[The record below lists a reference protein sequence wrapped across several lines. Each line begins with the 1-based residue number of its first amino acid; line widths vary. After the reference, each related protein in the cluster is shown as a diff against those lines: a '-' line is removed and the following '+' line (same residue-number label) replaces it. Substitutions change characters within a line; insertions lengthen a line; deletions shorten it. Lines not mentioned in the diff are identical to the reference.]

1 MQQETKNRILFEET
15 PVPRA
20 VATMAIPT
28 VIAQLIVLIY
38 NVADTFF
45 VGRANNPY
53 MVAAASLLLPIY
65 NISIAVSSIAG
76 TGGGTLISRLLGKHE
91 PDSAA
96 SVASFS
102 MLFSLL
108 GAAFFSV
115 VMFCF
120 MRPLLF
126 LLGASSETFEYA
138 RQYAMCVIVVGAV
151 PTILTM
157 TMANLLRSVGAARQ
171 AGFGAS
177 MGGVLNIFLDP
188 LFMFVILPRGHE
200 ILGAGIA
207 TALSNIIA
215 CIYFLVIIRK
225 LNNPILQFTRRTGLP
240 EKAHILS
247 FFAVGLPAALGPFL
261 FDLDYI
267 VLDRLM
273 SGYSD
278 VALAAIGIVLKA
290 ERLPLNIGIG
300 LCLGMVP
307 LAAYNYTSGNHKR
320 MKEVLLFT
328 RRTGT
333 VIGIVSI
340 ILYEIFAPALLR
352 FFIQD
357 PATVALGS
365 QFLRIRALA
374 TIMMFLSFIYVHYF
388 QAMGKA
394 RVALFLIVLRWA
406 VINIPMLFLL
416 NAVWG
421 MYGIVWSQ
429 FISDTIVAIL
439 TYLTYRRFAVE

>member
-1 MQQETKNRILFEET
+1 MSQENKNRILFEEA
-15 PVPRA
+15 PVPKA

-38 NVADTFF
+38 NIADTFF

-53 MVAAASLLLPIY
+53 MVAAASLILPIY
-65 NISIAVSSIAG
+65 NVSIAVSAIAG

-102 MLFSLL
+102 MLFSLF

-115 VMFCF
+115 MTLCF
-120 MRPLLF
+120 MRPLLL
-126 LLGASSETFEYA
+126 LLGASPETFAFA
-138 RQYAMCVIVVGAV
+138 RQYAMCVIVIGAV

-157 TMANLLRSVGAARQ
+157 TMSNLLRSVGAARQ

-177 MGGVLNIFLDP
+177 LGGVLNIFLDP

-207 TALSNIIA
+207 TALSNIVA
-215 CIYFLVIIRK
+215 CVYFLVIIRR
-225 LNNPILQFTRRTGLP
+225 LNNPILQFTKRTGLP

-307 LAAYNYTSGNHKR
+307 LAAYNFSSGNHKR

-328 RRTGT
+328 PAF
-333 VIGIVSI
+333 VLKAEVSST
-340 ILYEIFAPALLR
+340 A
-352 FFIQD
+352 Q
-357 PATVALGS
+357 G
-365 QFLRIRALA
+365 
-374 TIMMFLSFIYVHYF
+374 
-388 QAMGKA
+388 
-394 RVALFLIVLRWA
+394 
-406 VINIPMLFLL
+406 
-416 NAVWG
+416 
-421 MYGIVWSQ
+421 
-429 FISDTIVAIL
+429 
-439 TYLTYRRFAVE
+439 